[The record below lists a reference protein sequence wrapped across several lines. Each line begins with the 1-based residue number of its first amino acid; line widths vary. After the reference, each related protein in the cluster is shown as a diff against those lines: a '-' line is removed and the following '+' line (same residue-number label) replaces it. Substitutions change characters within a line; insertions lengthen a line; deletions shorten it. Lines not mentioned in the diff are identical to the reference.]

1 MSAKTGFSPLFH
13 TVRLAWREVASAKEA
28 RAGYTRPA
36 LSFAYP
42 TCSTKEADVRAEQ
55 DEEEEGYTA
64 GYAAEE
70 HGEVFLSNRQLCIGA
85 LCTSPTVFLRP
96 SGLIRRRR

>member
-28 RAGYTRPA
+28 RAGHTRPT
-36 LSFAYP
+36 LLFPYP
-42 TCSTKEADVRAEQ
+42 AGSAEEAEVSSEQ

-70 HGEVFLSNRQLCIGA
+70 HGEVFLSDH
-85 LCTSPTVFLRP
+85 
-96 SGLIRRRR
+96 